1 MNVAKK
7 IIAIDGQNAE
17 RAARNFGFH
26 YFPLNEFLQ
35 VITDNGSAD
44 VIETLYTIQKRVPE
58 NDSAEAVASI
68 SDQIDRKCYA
78 IEMVGAKT
86 IVCPAKRVQDGSYK
100 QSDDQLLQIKT
111 LSICLRLKPD
121 FLTLVS
127 GDDDHAP
134 LIWELRE
141 HGIRTEV
148 VAPDDMLGSQLRRA
162 CYSKVD
168 LNQVFKKIQQNT
180 PMLQSRVY
188 L

>member
-1 MNVAKK
+1 MNTIRK

-17 RAARNFGFH
+17 HAARSAGFP
-26 YFPLNEFLQ
+26 YFPLEEFMQL
-35 VITDNGSAD
+35 VMAEGGAD
-44 VIETLYTIQKRVPE
+44 VIETLYTVQKRVPE
-58 NDSAEAVASI
+58 NDSAEAVATVSA
-68 SDQIDRKCYA
+68 QIDSKRYA
-78 IEMVGAKT
+78 LEMIGAKT

-111 LSICLRLKPD
+111 LSICMRLKPD

-134 LIWELRE
+134 LVWELRE

-148 VAPDDMLGSQLRRA
+148 IAPDDMLGSQLRRA

-168 LNQVFKKIQQNT
+168 LNKVFATIKQGGAA
-180 PMLQSRVY
+180 
-188 L
+188 